1 MISNLTTYLC
11 PLMQEFIN
19 GVHPLTCLLRENYVS
34 YVASEPYFSL
44 LSQKIVFIVVF
55 LVYNG
60 ASGGYQKSF
69 LKAAAVSAKDG

>member
-34 YVASEPYFSL
+34 YVASEPDFSL

-55 LVYNG
+55 VV
-60 ASGGYQKSF
+60 QWRP
-69 LKAAAVSAKDG
+69 AVTRRVS